1 MSGGRKVRTY
11 LFPAI
16 LSPTA
21 SARES
26 SGVGCSSLAESLP
39 VTNEAVK
46 VNFFAVTASLPLSW
60 VMLKGDG

>member
-16 LSPTA
+16 LSTTA

-26 SGVGCSSLAESLP
+26 SGVGCSSLAESLLCVLQP

-46 VNFFAVTASLPLSW
+46 VNFGLQLLPLY
-60 VMLKGDG
+60 LCPG